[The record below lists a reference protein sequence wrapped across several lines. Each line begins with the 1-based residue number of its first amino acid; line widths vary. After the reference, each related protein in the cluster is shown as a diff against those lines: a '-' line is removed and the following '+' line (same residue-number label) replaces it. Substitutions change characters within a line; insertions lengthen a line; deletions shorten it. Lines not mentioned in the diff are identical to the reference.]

1 MRILLESVC
10 TLWTTVS
17 GGRFGWVFV
26 WQLTIDNVW
35 PGHGTRST
43 PAVAPLHQAPEHCA
57 VPGHQH
63 QIRLNHMSSN
73 RHRLGHHRHIWC
85 CTSGHTRI
93 LCQDTRSSRTKGF
106 SMVTTCH
113 WLEVTTTS
121 LVPHQNTTI
130 KTPDHQW
137 WHLVLAP
144 VHKCRTKTLYLHA
157 CAMTPE

>member
-43 PAVAPLHQAPEHCA
+43 PGVAPMHQAPEHCA

-73 RHRLGHHRHIWC
+73 GHRLGHHRHTWC
-85 CTSGHTRI
+85 CTSAHTRTLLPRHQVKTNQRI
-93 LCQDTRSSRTKGF
+93 FNGDNLSLIRSHHHQPGAAPEHYYQDTRSS
-106 SMVTTCH
+106 
-113 WLEVTTTS
+113 
-121 LVPHQNTTI
+121 
-130 KTPDHQW
+130 
-137 WHLVLAP
+137 
-144 VHKCRTKTLYLHA
+144 
-157 CAMTPE
+157 